1 MLLLLLLHFFANLQ
15 MFECMTDICYIK
27 IKEPYLFKN
36 KYFAK
41 VTVIK

>member
-1 MLLLLLLHFFANLQ
+1 